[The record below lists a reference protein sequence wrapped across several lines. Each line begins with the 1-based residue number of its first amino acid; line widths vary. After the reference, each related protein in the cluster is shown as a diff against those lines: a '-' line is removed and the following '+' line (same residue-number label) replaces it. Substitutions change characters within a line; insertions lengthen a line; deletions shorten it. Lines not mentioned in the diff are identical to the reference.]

1 MRQLVYTMF
10 ITNNHAPFHLWWKE
24 NLVKYQKDLRGII
37 PSPQIF
43 HFACYI
49 KGYLW
54 YQNFCKNIFSNYTN
68 FTTNFFLI
76 LMLLHKW
83 SQKHL
88 VLLMR
93 TLQRVAK
100 WKWSRPMKC
109 RYTKQIRTFFL
120 GKQAL
125 RFLLLIIKILLF
137 SGK

>member
-1 MRQLVYTMF
+1 MRQLVYIMF
-10 ITNNHAPFHLWWKE
+10 IANNHALFHLWWKE
-24 NLVKYQKDLRGII
+24 NLVKYQKDLKGII

-54 YQNFCKNIFSNYTN
+54 YQDFCKNIFSNYTN
-68 FTTNFFLI
+68 FTTNCFLI

-93 TLQRVAK
+93 NRELQNENDRGQWNAGTLSKYAL
-100 WKWSRPMKC
+100 
-109 RYTKQIRTFFL
+109 FFL

-125 RFLLLIIKILLF
+125 GFLLLIIKILPF
-137 SGK
+137 SEK

>member
-93 TLQRVAK
+93 NRELQNENDQGQWNAGTLSK
-100 WKWSRPMKC
+100 
-109 RYTKQIRTFFL
+109 YTLFFL

-125 RFLLLIIKILLF
+125 RFLLLVIKILLF